1 MNTLLTQRPERL
13 PIVQASHALGLNR
26 SSVYAWRKPT
36 NNDHPE
42 RRSRQ
47 RAVQPRALSEQERMA
62 VIKIMQSDEHADQP
76 PAQIYQ
82 RLLEQQQY
90 LCSVSTM
97 HRLLRSQK
105 QNGERRAQR
114 PLNIMRCRAF
124 WRELL
129 TRCGLGTLPNCRWCA
144 VEFTYPCTWYWICL
158 AASLWP
164 GWSHAKRTV
173 HWPAS

>member
-13 PIVQASHALGLNR
+13 PIVQACQALSLNR
-26 SSVYAWRKPT
+26 SSVYAWRKST
-36 NNDHPE
+36 NNDHLE

-62 VIKIMQSDEHADQP
+62 VIKTMQSDEHADQP

-82 RLLEQQQY
+82 RLLERQQY

-114 PLNIMRCRAF
+114 PAQHHAVPRLLARAPHEVWTWDITNTSGAPWHLF
-124 WRELL
+124 IPVR
-129 TRCGLGTLPNCRWCA
+129 GTGS
-144 VEFTYPCTWYWICL
+144 V
-158 AASLWP
+158 
-164 GWSHAKRTV
+164 
-173 HWPAS
+173 